1 MRDTIISD
9 DAVLHCTSEGRGPA
23 RPHNGPHVLALPCG
37 GAVLSPIVGAGRRW
51 MALDAG
57 GRSVV
62 VCCWAMKAG
71 RTTHWQH
78 MRVFGGIGYR
88 FTSTKC
94 DALYIWLLQHV
105 EGQRLPVPFTKYGV
119 RTVPFRTFARQVL
132 GRW

>member
-1 MRDTIISD
+1 
-9 DAVLHCTSEGRGPA
+9 
-23 RPHNGPHVLALPCG
+23 
-37 GAVLSPIVGAGRRW
+37 

-57 GRSVV
+57 GRLVF

-88 FTSTKC
+88 FHFYEVRRTVQ
-94 DALYIWLLQHV
+94 YIWLLQHV

-132 GRW
+132 GR